1 MLARVRRP
9 TPPHTH
15 FSETTMDAPR
25 TAVASDVLAPRGSNK
40 KHRLFRP
47 ATLFL
52 LLTLFVGLASAFDAY
67 LNLKY
72 PVTVASEENPLA
84 RRILEVSG
92 DNDFAR
98 ARLLGLKFGGTLI
111 ALHVLWWLFSVRR
124 TRPLAWAAVSVLVVF
139 QGSLLF
145 YMTDGFRVI

>member
-1 MLARVRRP
+1 MLALPRDSDKTDRP
-9 TPPHTH
+9 
-15 FSETTMDAPR
+15 
-25 TAVASDVLAPRGSNK
+25 V
-40 KHRLFRP
+40 LFRP
-47 ATLFL
+47 TTLFL
-52 LLTLFVGLASAFDAY
+52 LLTLLIGLSSAFDAY

-72 PVTVASEENPLA
+72 PVTVMTEENPLA
-84 RRILEVSG
+84 RQILKKSG

-124 TRPLAWAAVSVLVVF
+124 TRSWAWAAVSVLMVF
-139 QGSLLF
+139 QGSVLF